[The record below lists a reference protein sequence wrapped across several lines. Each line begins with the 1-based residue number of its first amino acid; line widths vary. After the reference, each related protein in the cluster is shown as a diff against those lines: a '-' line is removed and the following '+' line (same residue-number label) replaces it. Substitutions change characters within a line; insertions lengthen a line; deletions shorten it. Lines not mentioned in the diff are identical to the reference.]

1 MTRGDSDLVTSF
13 WASPTKA
20 RNSDYLFLG
29 SQSKAIFGN

>member
-1 MTRGDSDLVTSF
+1 VTSF

-20 RNSDYLFLG
+20 RNSGCLSLG